1 MRDGDVRNFGGPV
14 VGKVVGCRVPEM
26 RRGVAAAVKLP
37 RGGEWVSAEEGDIL
51 FYAPFSQYFVGWHRV
66 VMAVM
71 LDADVRSRC

>member
-1 MRDGDVRNFGGPV
+1 
-14 VGKVVGCRVPEM
+14 M

-37 RGGEWVSAEEGDIL
+37 RGGGRVNAEEGDIL
-51 FYAPFSQYFVGWHRV
+51 FYIPYSQYFIGWHRV

>member
-1 MRDGDVRNFGGPV
+1 
-14 VGKVVGCRVPEM
+14 M

-51 FYAPFSQYFVGWHRV
+51 FDAPFSQYFVGWHRV

-71 LDADVRSRC
+71 PDADVRSRC